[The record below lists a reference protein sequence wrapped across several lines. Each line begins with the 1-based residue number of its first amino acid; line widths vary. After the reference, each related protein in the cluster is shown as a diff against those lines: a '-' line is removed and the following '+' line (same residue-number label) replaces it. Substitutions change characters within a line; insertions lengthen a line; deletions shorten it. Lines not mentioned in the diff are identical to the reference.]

1 MRFSYQKET
10 GATYVPSTRYI
21 EEGHPVTCPMES
33 TSHVASAFTSEKY
46 DIPM

>member
-1 MRFSYQKET
+1 MQISVSAFTKLLS
-10 GATYVPSTRYI
+10 ASTRYI